1 MQTFNPEQSLVEIRR
16 EFGEYGDVNP
26 SVSRSSTFTV
36 MDPDTMPQIF
46 KGIKGP
52 ETGGYYLYGRHG
64 NPTVRVLA
72 RYLAAMEGTEAALC
86 TASGMSAISCAL
98 MQVCKSGDH
107 IVASNT
113 IYGGTHALLN
123 ELFPEMGIAVAFV
136 DAADLSA
143 VAAAVT
149 DKTRV
154 IYVETVGN
162 PTLRISDIPAL
173 SLLARQK
180 GLILMVDNTFSP
192 MLVSPARLGAD
203 VVLYSLSKF
212 INGTSD
218 AIAGVICANSAFVN
232 KLLDLHTGRAM
243 LLGPTMDSRVAFD
256 LIQRLPYLGLRMRE
270 HGRRAL
276 AISSLLETLG
286 VPVRYPG
293 LPSHPQHRIFQSMM
307 NDGYGYGGM
316 LTIDCKWQEKA
327 HELMSVLQNQE
338 KFGLIAVSLG
348 YYDTLMSCSGSS
360 TSSEISPEN
369 QEAMGLSPGLI
380 RMSVGITGSLES
392 RLAQISRAF
401 AAVKLT

>member
-52 ETGGYYLYGRHG
+52 EAGGCYLYGRHG

-98 MQVCKSGDH
+98 LQVCKSGDH

-113 IYGGTHALLN
+113 LYGGTHALLN
-123 ELFPEMGIAVAFV
+123 ELFPEMGITVTFV

-154 IYVETVGN
+154 IYVETIGN
-162 PTLRISDIPAL
+162 PTLKIVDIPAL
-173 SLLARQK
+173 STLARQK
-180 GLILMVDNTFSP
+180 GLTLIVDNTFSP

-218 AIAGVICANSAFVN
+218 AIAGAICANGAFVN

-243 LLGPTMDSRVAFD
+243 LLGPTMDSRVAFG
-256 LIQRLPYLGLRMRE
+256 LIQRLAHLGIRMRE
-270 HGRRAL
+270 HGRRAM
-276 AISSLLETLG
+276 AISSLLAKLG
-286 VPVRYPG
+286 MPVRYPG

-307 NDGYGYGGM
+307 NEGYGYGGM
-316 LTIDCKWQEKA
+316 LTIDCKTQEKA

-338 KFGLIAVSLG
+338 CFGLIAVSLG

-380 RMSVGITGSLES
+380 RMSVGITGTLES
-392 RLAQISRAF
+392 RLAQISRAITT
-401 AAVKLT
+401 VRRV

>member
-1 MQTFNPEQSLVEIRR
+1 MQPFNPEQSLVEIRR
-16 EFGEYGDVNP
+16 EFGEFGDVNP

-36 MDPDTMPQIF
+36 MDPDTMPQLF

-52 ETGGYYLYGRHG
+52 ATGGFYLYGRHG

-98 MQVCKSGDH
+98 MQSCKTGDH
-107 IVASNT
+107 VVASNT

-123 ELFPEMGIAVAFV
+123 ELFPEMGITVTFV
-136 DAADLSA
+136 DPTDLSA
-143 VAAAVT
+143 VTAAVT

-154 IYVETVGN
+154 IYVETIGN
-162 PTLRISDIPAL
+162 PTLKIAHIPAL
-173 SLLARQK
+173 STLARQK
-180 GLILMVDNTFSP
+180 GLTLMVDNTFSP

-203 VVLYSLSKF
+203 VVVYSLSKF

-218 AIAGVICANSAFVN
+218 AIAGAICAGNAFIN

-243 LLGPTMDSRVAFD
+243 LMGPTMDSRVAFD

-276 AISSLLETLG
+276 TIASRLEKLS

-293 LPSHPQHRIFQSMM
+293 LPSHPQHRVFQSMM

-316 LTIDCKWQEKA
+316 LTIDCKTQEKA
-327 HELMSVLQNQE
+327 HELMDVLQNQE
-338 KFGLIAVSLG
+338 RFGLIAVSLG
-348 YYDTLMSCSGSS
+348 YYDTLLSCSGSS
-360 TSSEISPEN
+360 TSSEVSPEN
-369 QEAMGLSPGLI
+369 QQAMGLSPGLLRI
-380 RMSVGITGSLES
+380 SMGITGSLES
-392 RLAQISRAF
+392 RVAQISRAIT
-401 AAVKLT
+401 AVGLG

>member
-1 MQTFNPEQSLVEIRR
+1 MQHFNPEQSLVEIRR

-36 MDPDTMPQIF
+36 MDPDTMPQLF

-52 ETGGYYLYGRHG
+52 EAGGYYLYGRHG

-72 RYLAAMEGTEAALC
+72 RYLSAMEETEAGLC

-98 MQVCKSGDH
+98 MQSCQNGDH

-123 ELFPEMGIAVAFV
+123 ELFPEMGISVTFV
-136 DAADLSA
+136 NATNLSA

-154 IYVETVGN
+154 IYVETIGN
-162 PTLRISDIPAL
+162 PTLQVCDIPAL
-173 SLLARQK
+173 SLLSRKK
-180 GLILMVDNTFSP
+180 GLRLIVDNTFSP
-192 MLVSPARLGAD
+192 MIFSPAKLGAD
-203 VVLYSLSKF
+203 IVVYSLSKF
-212 INGTSD
+212 INGSSD
-218 AIAGVICANSAFVN
+218 AIAGAICADNNFIH

-256 LIQRLPYLGLRMRE
+256 LIQRLANLGLRMRE

-276 AISSLLETLG
+276 AIASRLSDLG
-286 VPVRYPG
+286 VAVRYPG
-293 LPSHPQHRIFQSMM
+293 LPSHPQHPIFNSMM

-316 LTIDCKWQEKA
+316 LTIDCKTQEKA
-327 HELMSVLQNQE
+327 HKLMSVLQNQE
-338 KFGLIAVSLG
+338 RFGLIAVSLG

-360 TSSEISPEN
+360 TASEISSEN
-369 QEAMGLSPGLI
+369 QQAMGLSPGLL

-392 RLAQISRAF
+392 RLEQISRAV
-401 AAVKLT
+401 AAVGLP